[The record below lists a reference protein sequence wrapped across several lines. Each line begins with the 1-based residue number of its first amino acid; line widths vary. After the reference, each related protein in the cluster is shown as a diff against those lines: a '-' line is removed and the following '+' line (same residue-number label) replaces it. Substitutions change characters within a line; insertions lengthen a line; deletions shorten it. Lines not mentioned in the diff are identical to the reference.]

1 MKTDL
6 NIMPQSVWILD
17 DDQYFLQLVNKLL
30 NNYFKETS
38 SKLFTNKEKF
48 MVAMR
53 KLNVPQM
60 IILDYNLG
68 VSKSKHDT
76 AHEVLNQLEEI
87 AKNIPVILIS
97 GEKNEGLL
105 EEYQK
110 YRNIDY
116 IVKNDQFAKNF
127 YISLNKLQN
136 FNS

>member
-68 VSKSKHDT
+68 VSKAKHDT